1 MISSNRP
8 DIIDCITA
16 MRVRDETI
24 PKCIN
29 YFNLTANNNA
39 TREEGGIDETCR
51 TAMVTW
57 ITQVQKT
64 LSLNPE
70 TVWIAMS
77 FFDRYL
83 SSSRGESQKA
93 LGSKREFQLAA
104 ITSYYTA
111 VKIYEPVMLGIDT
124 LMEICHDTYSKYDI
138 VSMEHDILSALD
150 WRVACHTPMGF
161 VRHLLELLP
170 KLSSH
175 DSNTIIQVCQ
185 NLIDEYAIKD
195 IYFSPFA
202 PSVVGISCLA
212 ISLAIID
219 TLSLSKAEGI
229 WYQLSESCEDFELSS
244 KEVMSVQQ
252 RLLSRVTPTT
262 RNKSNSFKFRGT
274 VSKSAVVNNVDGG
287 SLSPICVTQ
296 TARQA

>member
-1 MISSNRP
+1 MINNNRT
-8 DIIDCITA
+8 DILDRITA
-16 MRVRDETI
+16 MRVRDETT

-29 YFNLTANNNA
+29 YFNFTANNNA
-39 TREEGGIDETCR
+39 TREKGGIDESCR

-83 SSSRGESQKA
+83 SSGRGKSPKA
-93 LGSKREFQLAA
+93 LRSKREFQLAA
-104 ITSYYTA
+104 ITSFFTA
-111 VKIYEPVMLGIDT
+111 VKIYEPVMLDIDT
-124 LMEICHDTYSKYDI
+124 LIEICHDTYDEYDI
-138 VSMEHDILSALD
+138 ISMEHDILSALD
-150 WRVACHTPMGF
+150 WRVACHTPMDF

-170 KLSSH
+170 ELSSH
-175 DSNTIIQVCQ
+175 DSNTILQVCQ
-185 NLIDEYAIKD
+185 KHIDEYAVKD

-202 PSVVGISCLA
+202 PSIVGISCLA
-212 ISLAIID
+212 ISLAVID

-229 WYQLSESCEDFELSS
+229 WYQLSESCDNFELSS

-252 RLLSRVTPTT
+252 RLLLRVTPTM
-262 RNKSNSFKFRGT
+262 RNKSNSSKLCGT
-274 VSKSAVVNNVDGG
+274 ASKSTVINNVVGG
-287 SLSPICVTQ
+287 SLSPICITQ